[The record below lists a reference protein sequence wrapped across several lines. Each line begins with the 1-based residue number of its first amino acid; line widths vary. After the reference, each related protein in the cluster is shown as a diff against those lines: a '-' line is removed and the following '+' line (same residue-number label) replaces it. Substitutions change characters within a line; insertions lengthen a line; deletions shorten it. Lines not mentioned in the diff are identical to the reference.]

1 MVGQAIGRRW
11 IAAWAVL
18 AYLLRFLSSW
28 AVVAWTGN
36 REFDPHGFGLLGD
49 VLQLSAM
56 ALPLLGLLIW
66 TVRRRQPWRG
76 LFAPASSIAWTVTSV
91 VLLVLIGARTL
102 GQVWAVILLPITG
115 SWPVLAGV
123 AIWFAT
129 VAVLRAVAV
138 APPRLR

>member
-1 MVGQAIGRRW
+1 MVGHVIGRGW

-28 AVVAWTGN
+28 AVVTWTGN
-36 REFDPHGFGLLGD
+36 QEFDPHGFGLLGD
-49 VLQLSAM
+49 FLQLFVM

-76 LFAPASSIAWTVTSV
+76 LFAPASSMAWTVMSV
-91 VLLVLIGARTL
+91 VLLVLIGTPTL
-102 GQVWAVILLPITG
+102 GQVWAVILLPTTG

-129 VAVLRAVAV
+129 VAVLRAIAV